1 MRDELPTLA
10 AECVSG
16 SRNKNPLGE
25 EVKEDSVLYSLSVR
39 KLSEVFDEELCLNNG
54 AGEDS

>member
-1 MRDELPTLA
+1 MPTLA

-16 SRNKNPLGE
+16 SSSKNPLGE
-25 EVKEDSVLYSLSVR
+25 EVKEDSVLYSVSVR

-54 AGEDS
+54 VGEDS